1 MPNKLKRPCAIR
13 SCPNLIEAG
22 KYCDTHRQ
30 YQTHDSR
37 RKNDT
42 ARHKHEH
49 TRRWQK
55 LRLLY
60 LRANPL
66 CVDCTKQN
74 KIVPATEVHHVV
86 PIAKGG
92 TDEECNLQA
101 LCKPC
106 HSRKTAEEI
115 NRGRDSKIPT
125 GLDL

>member
-1 MPNKLKRPCAIR
+1 MPNKLKRSCAVR
-13 SCPNLIEAG
+13 ACPNLIDVG

-55 LRLLY
+55 LRLMY

-66 CVDCTKQN
+66 CVDCKKKD
-74 KIVPATEVHHVV
+74 KIVPATEVHHILPVSD
-86 PIAKGG
+86 GG
-92 TDEECNLQA
+92 TDSEENLQG
-101 LCKPC
+101 LCKSC
-106 HSRKTAEEI
+106 HSTKTRQDSTQ
-115 NRGRDSKIPT
+115 RGRE
-125 GLDL
+125 G